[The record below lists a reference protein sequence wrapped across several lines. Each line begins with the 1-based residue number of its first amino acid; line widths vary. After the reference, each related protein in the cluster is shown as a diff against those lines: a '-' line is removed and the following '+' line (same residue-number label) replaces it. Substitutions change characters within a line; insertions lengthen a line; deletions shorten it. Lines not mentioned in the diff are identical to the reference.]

1 MLNHAIE
8 KISKKYPQEEGLTK
22 EPYQLIEQIKVMQN
36 ENIYNKIDFSDQEVT
51 LKSAHKQEQVEELII
66 NYAKIAAENKNLFEE
81 LIKYTCL

>member
-8 KISKKYPQEEGLTK
+8 KISNKYPQEEGFTK

-36 ENIYNKIDFSDQEVT
+36 ENIYNKIDFSDQEIT
-51 LKSAHKQEQVEELII
+51 LKSTQKQEQVEELII